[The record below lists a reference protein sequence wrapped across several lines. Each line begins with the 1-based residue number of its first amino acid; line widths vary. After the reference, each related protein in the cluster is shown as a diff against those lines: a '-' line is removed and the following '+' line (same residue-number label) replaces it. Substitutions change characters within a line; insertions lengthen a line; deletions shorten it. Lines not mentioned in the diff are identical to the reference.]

1 MQKNEGATLLIGV
14 AAATFSHGNYSG
26 AEKEAEKEKEE
37 ANITIKN

>member
-14 AAATFSHGNYSG
+14 AAATFSHGNYRG
-26 AEKEAEKEKEE
+26 AEKEEEKEE